1 MHSGSTKSTTRCY
14 KNSRKT
20 VWWTLSVLLP
30 EIKSGT
36 RRPIP
41 ISQSIMLQL
50 EIQRPHHLM
59 PATLC
64 HRTNPSQENVYCNI
78 NTERKDLN
86 DFSSSPM
93 KGNSI
98 TCLCISFVYCEDE
111 SQSNSYVSYWIRCKP
126 LLIIK
131 VSFIFPFRT
140 LHVCIIEETWT
151 VWERIL
157 TRVFRNTQFYSFDVS
172 SHFWTLYG

>member
-1 MHSGSTKSTTRCY
+1 MMNIIRLITRNQIRDETSYTNLTEHYATARDTKTPSS
-14 KNSRKT
+14 NASNA
-20 VWWTLSVLLP
+20 LSPNKSQPGKCLL
-30 EIKSGT
+30 T
-36 RRPIP
+36 
-41 ISQSIMLQL
+41 
-50 EIQRPHHLM
+50 
-59 PATLC
+59 
-64 HRTNPSQENVYCNI
+64 CNI

-157 TRVFRNTQFYSFDVS
+157 TRVCRNTQFYSFDVS